1 MAIHLCFGSSS
12 ETLVTTSRL
21 RLRAINQ
28 TTECRRNENHSI
40 NSPRLMGHTHYL
52 YKQKILDYSHNTV
65 LLHRYLLHHI
75 HFYLNRKKYINQ
87 NNMHPVG
94 CQNSKVPTEY
104 ACYGFEFAELRLF
117 SRASPRH
124 LCFSRAWL
132 ALYVIPPVRPIPVF
146 TPYHVYN
153 PCISFPAL
161 FSTCIFSCA
170 WYALFVN
177 QRLLLIP
184 YVFPRF
190 SHDDFYQAFT

>member
-1 MAIHLCFGSSS
+1 MAIHLCFGSSNES
-12 ETLVTTSRL
+12 LVTNSRL
-21 RLRAINQ
+21 RLRAVNQ

-52 YKQKILDYSHNTV
+52 CKQKILDYSHNTV
-65 LLHRYLLHHI
+65 PLHRYLLHHI

-94 CQNSKVPTEY
+94 CQNSKVTIEY
-104 ACYGFEFAELRLF
+104 ACYGFKFAELRLF
-117 SRASPRH
+117 SRASPRY

-132 ALYVIPPVRPIPVF
+132 ALYVIPPVRSIPVF

-177 QRLLLIP
+177 QRLLL
-184 YVFPRF
+184 VFYIFSGF

>member
-1 MAIHLCFGSSS
+1 
-12 ETLVTTSRL
+12 
-21 RLRAINQ
+21 
-28 TTECRRNENHSI
+28 
-40 NSPRLMGHTHYL
+40 MGHTHYL
-52 YKQKILDYSHNTV
+52 CKQKILDYSHNTV
-65 LLHRYLLHHI
+65 PLHRYLLHHI

-94 CQNSKVPTEY
+94 CQNSKVTIEY
-104 ACYGFEFAELRLF
+104 ACYGFKFAELRLF
-117 SRASPRH
+117 SRASPRY

-132 ALYVIPPVRPIPVF
+132 ALYVIPPVRSIPVF

-184 YVFPRF
+184 YALGLRCTLSHLYAQFQSLRLTTYIILAYPFPHF
-190 SHDDFYQAFT
+190 SLPVSFPAPGMRCLSTNACY

>member
-1 MAIHLCFGSSS
+1 MAIHLCFGSSNES
-12 ETLVTTSRL
+12 LVTNSRL
-21 RLRAINQ
+21 RLRAVNQ

-40 NSPRLMGHTHYL
+40 NSPLLMGHTHYL
-52 YKQKILDYSHNTV
+52 CKQKILDYSHNTV
-65 LLHRYLLHHI
+65 PLHRYLLHHI

-94 CQNSKVPTEY
+94 CQNSKVSIEY
-104 ACYGFEFAELRLF
+104 ACYGFKFAELRLF
-117 SRASPRH
+117 SRASPRY

-132 ALYVIPPVRPIPVF
+132 ALYVIPPVRSIPVF

>member
-1 MAIHLCFGSSS
+1 
-12 ETLVTTSRL
+12 
-21 RLRAINQ
+21 
-28 TTECRRNENHSI
+28 
-40 NSPRLMGHTHYL
+40 MGHTHYL
-52 YKQKILDYSHNTV
+52 CKQKILDYSHNTV
-65 LLHRYLLHHI
+65 PLHRYLLHHI
-75 HFYLNRKKYINQ
+75 HFYLKRIKYINQ

-94 CQNSKVPTEY
+94 CQNSKVSIGY

-117 SRASPRH
+117 SRASPRY

-132 ALYVIPPVRPIPVF
+132 ALYVIPPVRSIPVF

-177 QRLLLIP
+177 QRLLLVLYI
-184 YVFPRF
+184 F
-190 SHDDFYQAFT
+190 SGFSNDDFPQAFT

>member
-1 MAIHLCFGSSS
+1 
-12 ETLVTTSRL
+12 
-21 RLRAINQ
+21 
-28 TTECRRNENHSI
+28 
-40 NSPRLMGHTHYL
+40 MGHTHYL
-52 YKQKILDYSHNTV
+52 YKQKILDYSYNTV
-65 LLHRYLLHHI
+65 PLHRYLLHHI
-75 HFYLNRKKYINQ
+75 HFYLKRIKYINQ

-94 CQNSKVPTEY
+94 CQNSKVSIGY

-117 SRASPRH
+117 SRASPRY

-132 ALYVIPPVRPIPVF
+132 ALYVIPPVRSIPVL

-177 QRLLLIP
+177 QRLLLVLYI
-184 YVFPRF
+184 F
-190 SHDDFYQAFT
+190 SGFSNDDFPQAFT